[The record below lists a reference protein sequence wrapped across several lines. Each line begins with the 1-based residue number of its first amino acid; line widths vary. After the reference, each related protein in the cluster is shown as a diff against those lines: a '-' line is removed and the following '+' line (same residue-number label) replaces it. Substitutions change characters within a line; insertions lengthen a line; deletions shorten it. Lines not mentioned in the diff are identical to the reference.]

1 MRKSSN
7 SDQLIEKLKPVIRK
21 TPYSQLT
28 TDTIANYMDVS
39 KATLYKHF
47 TSRDEIIEKVVVYYM
62 DYIAEEE
69 EKNNSNEYEY
79 IEKFQKIFDHSLKGV
94 IFVTDIFL
102 EDLHDNY
109 HHLYERWQTAIQKR
123 YTKLSSFFESGIE
136 KGIFNNINPI
146 LFMIQDDSVLRKM
159 FEPSFSV
166 RYNVTLK
173 QAILDYYQMKKFQLI
188 APEWLG
194 IADDDL
200 IIKEVEF
207 VLKKL

>member
-1 MRKSSN
+1 
-7 SDQLIEKLKPVIRK
+7 
-21 TPYSQLT
+21 
-28 TDTIANYMDVS
+28 
-39 KATLYKHF
+39 
-47 TSRDEIIEKVVVYYM
+47 
-62 DYIAEEE
+62 
-69 EKNNSNEYEY
+69 
-79 IEKFQKIFDHSLKGV
+79 
-94 IFVTDIFL
+94 
-102 EDLHDNY
+102 
-109 HHLYERWQTAIQKR
+109 
-123 YTKLSSFFESGIE
+123 
-136 KGIFNNINPI
+136 
-146 LFMIQDDSVLRKM
+146 MIQDDSVLRKM